1 MLIGQ
6 TTNTD
11 EFSPLRLL
19 FSHWHQTQ
27 DEMAR
32 YSKDTATRFARVLCP
47 PFLAEGT
54 GGGRGGAAAATATA
68 GASFWSRLA
77 GLFGFKKVAD
87 TYYVFRG
94 SSI

>member
-32 YSKDTATRFARVLCP
+32 YSKDTATHLFEYCVHHSLLKGLVVEEVEQQQQQQQP
-47 PFLAEGT
+47 VQVF
-54 GGGRGGAAAATATA
+54 GRA
-68 GASFWSRLA
+68 
-77 GLFGFKKVAD
+77 
-87 TYYVFRG
+87 
-94 SSI
+94 